1 MRLPPFIENKKNFPK
16 NVVSPWEHGFWKKKS
31 TFPSFT
37 GRQLAFLRR
46 SQDLHPSRLVK
57 QILKVKR

>member
-1 MRLPPFIENKKNFPK
+1 MWFPLGNMAFEK
-16 NVVSPWEHGFWKKKS
+16 KKKS